1 MATKLNEQE
10 VEAIK
15 GFQQKTQ
22 AVIMDLG
29 KIELQMNDLLSVK
42 EKVKEAMAEVVK
54 EQNEFFQTIEASY
67 GKGQINLD
75 TFEFIPTESPAAEA
89 PVSQEVPVVPFTPA
103 EVL

>member
-1 MATKLNEQE
+1 MATKLTEQE
-10 VEAIK
+10 IEAIK

-54 EQNEFFQTIEASY
+54 EQNEFFQSIEANY

-75 TFEFIPTESPAAEA
+75 TFEHIPSEAPAESPL
-89 PVSQEVPVVPFTPA
+89 SVV
-103 EVL
+103 E

>member
-10 VEAIK
+10 IEAIK

-22 AVIMDLG
+22 NVIMDLG

-54 EQNEFFQTIEASY
+54 EQNEFFQSIEANY

-75 TFEFIPTESPAAEA
+75 TFEHIAAEV
-89 PVSQEVPVVPFTPA
+89 PVEETPVVPFTQA
-103 EVL
+103 EVVN

>member
-1 MATKLNEQE
+1 MATKLTEQE

-22 AVIMDLG
+22 NVIMDLG

-54 EQNEFFQTIEASY
+54 EQNEFFQSIEANY

-75 TFEFIPTESPAAEA
+75 TFEHIPAEA
-89 PVSQEVPVVPFTPA
+89 PAESETPVVPFTQA
-103 EVL
+103 EVVN

>member
-22 AVIMDLG
+22 NVIMDLG

-54 EQNEFFQTIEASY
+54 EQNEFFQSIEANY

-75 TFEFIPTESPAAEA
+75 TFEHIPAEAPAAE
-89 PVSQEVPVVPFTPA
+89 PTMTVV
-103 EVL
+103 E

>member
-1 MATKLNEQE
+1 MATKLTEQE
-10 VEAIK
+10 IEAIK

-54 EQNEFFQTIEASY
+54 EQNEFFQSIEANY

-75 TFEFIPTESPAAEA
+75 TFEHIPAEA
-89 PVSQEVPVVPFTPA
+89 PEAPVAPEVPVVPFTQA

>member
-22 AVIMDLG
+22 NVIMDLG

-54 EQNEFFQTIEASY
+54 EQNEFFQSIEANY

-75 TFEFIPTESPAAEA
+75 TFEHIPAEVPAE
-89 PVSQEVPVVPFTPA
+89 ETPVVPFTQA
-103 EVL
+103 EVVN

>member
-10 VEAIK
+10 IEAIK

-54 EQNEFFQTIEASY
+54 EQNEFFQSIEANY

-75 TFEFIPTESPAAEA
+75 TFEHIPAEA
-89 PVSQEVPVVPFTPA
+89 PAAPESNLSVV
-103 EVL
+103 E

>member
-1 MATKLNEQE
+1 MNTQLTEQE
-10 VEAIK
+10 IEAIK

-54 EQNEFFQTIEASY
+54 EQNEFFQGIEASY

-75 TFEFIPTESPAAEA
+75 TFEHIPAEA
-89 PVSQEVPVVPFTPA
+89 PAEPATETPVVPFTQA

>member
-10 VEAIK
+10 IEAIK

-22 AVIMDLG
+22 NVIMDLG

-54 EQNEFFQTIEASY
+54 EQNEFFQSIEANY

-75 TFEFIPTESPAAEA
+75 TFEHIAAEA
-89 PVSQEVPVVPFTPA
+89 PAAPEATMSVV
-103 EVL
+103 E